1 MGHATPAIPIVTAI
15 AGDPVEAGLVA
26 SLAKPG
32 GNVTGLSTLAAE
44 LEGKRL
50 ELFKQAV
57 PTLARVV
64 TLLNPANPF
73 TGGADVWSRAL
84 MQGVDPRQLLALAA
98 TSSTGGA
105 PAGAAAGAPGAP
117 VVGGSPPVVG
127 GSPPVVGSGGA
138 VGAGNPAVDLGTIFR
153 NFGR

>member
-1 MGHATPAIPIVTAI
+1 VG
-15 AGDPVEAGLVA
+15 

-57 PTLARVV
+57 PTLSRVA

-73 TGGADVWSRAL
+73 TSI
-84 MQGVDPRQLLALAA
+84 
-98 TSSTGGA
+98 S
-105 PAGAAAGAPGAP
+105 
-117 VVGGSPPVVG
+117 
-127 GSPPVVGSGGA
+127 
-138 VGAGNPAVDLGTIFR
+138 
-153 NFGR
+153 

>member
-1 MGHATPAIPIVTAI
+1 
-15 AGDPVEAGLVA
+15 VA

-64 TLLNPANPF
+64 TLRNPANPF
-73 TGGADVWSRAL
+73 TTISWQAMQPAAEALDV
-84 MQGVDPRQLLALAA
+84 
-98 TSSTGGA
+98 
-105 PAGAAAGAPGAP
+105 
-117 VVGGSPPVVG
+117 
-127 GSPPVVGSGGA
+127 
-138 VGAGNPAVDLGTIFR
+138 
-153 NFGR
+153 